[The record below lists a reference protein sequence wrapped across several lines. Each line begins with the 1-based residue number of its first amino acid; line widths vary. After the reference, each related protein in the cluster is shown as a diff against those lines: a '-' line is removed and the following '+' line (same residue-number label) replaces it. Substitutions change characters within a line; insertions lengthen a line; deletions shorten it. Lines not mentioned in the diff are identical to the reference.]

1 MIYHFFLLTI
11 FSILLALTTNLV
23 LKSLKKISFITK
35 MDNYALANFL
45 IALGTSLPEL
55 SIGIQAAIANQSSLS
70 LGNVL
75 GSNIANLSIVIG
87 GATLIGGSLKVN
99 KNVIQKNILIT
110 FLIAIAPLLF
120 MIDRELGTID
130 GLILLTIFIFW
141 EVSSFPGQNRRKRIL
156 SSLKTKVGR
165 KKANHLAVHTAK
177 LFLGLGGLLVS
188 AHILVDS
195 AHFLASHFSIP
206 PIIVG
211 IFLVGLGSSLPELV
225 IQSKAIK
232 NQESE
237 VALGDLFGSV
247 IFNSSLIVGV
257 TAILQPFNLTEP
269 RLYFLSAIFFL
280 VAFGLFYLF
289 IRTKNILE
297 RWEGAILLMLYLI
310 LVAIGLV

>member
-1 MIYHFFLLTI
+1 
-11 FSILLALTTNLV
+11 
-23 LKSLKKISFITK
+23 

-141 EVSSFPGQNRRKRIL
+141 EVSSFPGQNRRKRLL

-165 KKANHLAVHTAK
+165 KKVNHLAVHATK
-177 LFLGLGGLLVS
+177 LFFGLGGLLIS

-195 AHFLASHFSIP
+195 AHFLASHFNIP

-225 IQSKAIK
+225 LQSKAIK
-232 NQESE
+232 NHQSE
-237 VALGDLFGSV
+237 IALGDLFGSV
-247 IFNSSLIVGV
+247 VFNSSLIVGL
-257 TAILQPFNLTEP
+257 TAILQPFNLTQP

-280 VAFGLFYLF
+280 IAFGLFYLF
-289 IRTKNILE
+289 IRTKNTLE

>member
-11 FSILLALTTNLV
+11 FSIFLALTTNLI
-23 LKSLKKISFITK
+23 LKSFKKISIITK

-141 EVSSFPGQNRRKRIL
+141 EVSSFPGQNRRKRLL

-165 KKANHLAVHTAK
+165 KKANHLAVHTVK
-177 LFLGLGGLLVS
+177 LFLGLGGLLIS

-195 AHFLASHFSIP
+195 AHFLANHFSIP

-237 VALGDLFGSV
+237 VALGDLFGSI

-257 TAILQPFNLTEP
+257 TAILQPFNLTQP

-310 LVAIGLV
+310 LVAIGLI